1 MDSTVS
7 TVFNLF
13 VITFLLLSNAFFVAS
28 EFSMVKVRKTKMEE
42 LSKNGNSTANVA
54 LEQIDD
60 LDRFVAAVQLGV
72 TISSIGLGWV
82 GESTLAHII
91 EPIFVFL
98 PGISKNIATHSV
110 SASVAFALITFFHVV
125 FLLRVL
131 ILMFEPF

>member
-13 VITFLLLSNAFFVAS
+13 VIAFLLLSNAFFVAS

-42 LSKNGNSTANVA
+42 LSKNGNKTADVA

-82 GESTLAHII
+82 GEATLAHII
-91 EPIFVFL
+91 EPLFGFL
-98 PGISKNIATHSV
+98 PHVAQGVAIHTFSV
-110 SASVAFALITFFHVV
+110 SISFSLSINTLFKELH
-125 FLLRVL
+125 
-131 ILMFEPF
+131 